1 MYRPL
6 DKLQTSFFDFNQPLG
21 MHMNP
26 KNRWIDLA
34 NRIPWDVF
42 EAKYAELFP
51 SGTGNVAKPLRMALG
66 SLIIQTKFQYS
77 DRELVEQI
85 TENPYLQ
92 YFIGLPGYQEEP
104 PFDASTLVLF
114 RKRLTHEI
122 IMEANAY
129 LLDHQ
134 EDDRTPP
141 PSGSGNEEVPGDSRE
156 KPANRGTLI
165 VDATCAP
172 VNIRFPQD
180 ISLLNEARE
189 KLETI
194 IYRFCKSYGLPL
206 PRRYMRKARKE
217 YLAFAKARKHSK
229 KQIRKAVKKQLAY
242 VRRDLKYLDQ
252 YMSGGYAPEEKEIPL
267 LLTIMKLYEQQQYMY
282 ENRTHSVE
290 KRIVSIRQPWLR
302 PIVRGKVK
310 TPVEFGAKLDL
321 SIDENGYSRI
331 EHISFEAYNESGY
344 LQEAIERY
352 HKRTGHYPERVL
364 VDQIYRT
371 RENRKYCKS
380 LGIRMSGP
388 RLGRP
393 GKAEQA
399 KTEREQEY
407 QDSKDRIEVERE
419 ISVEKHS
426 YGLGLIMTKLEETQL
441 TSIALSV
448 FTANLFKM
456 QRRIFCA
463 LLRLWKFFSGCSP
476 VGIAFAA

>member
-1 MYRPL
+1 
-6 DKLQTSFFDFNQPLG
+6 

-34 NRIPWDVF
+34 HRIPWDVF

-51 SGTGNVAKPLRMALG
+51 GGTGNVAKPLRMAPG

-92 YFIGLPGYQEEP
+92 YFTGLPGYREEP
-104 PFDASTLVLF
+104 PFDASTPVLF

-129 LLDHQ
+129 MLDHQ
-134 EDDRTPP
+134 NDDRTPP
-141 PSGSGNEEVPGDSRE
+141 LSGSGKEEVPGDSRE
-156 KPANRGTLI
+156 EPANRGTLI

-189 KLETI
+189 KLETV

-217 YLAFAKARKHSK
+217 YPAFAKAGKHSR
-229 KQIRKAVKKQLAY
+229 KQIRKAVKKQLSC
-242 VRRDLKYLDQ
+242 VRRDLKYLEQ
-252 YMSGGYAPEEKEIPL
+252 YMSDGYAPEEKGIPL
-267 LLTIMKLYEQQQYMY
+267 LLTIMKLYEQQLYMY

-290 KRIVSIRQPWLR
+290 KRIVSIHQPWLR
-302 PIVRGKVK
+302 PIVRGKAK
-310 TPVEFGAKLDL
+310 TPVEFGAKPDL

-331 EHISFEAYNESGY
+331 EHISFEAYNESGC

-352 HKRTGHYPERVL
+352 H
-364 VDQIYRT
+364 
-371 RENRKYCKS
+371 
-380 LGIRMSGP
+380 
-388 RLGRP
+388 
-393 GKAEQA
+393 
-399 KTEREQEY
+399 
-407 QDSKDRIEVERE
+407 
-419 ISVEKHS
+419 
-426 YGLGLIMTKLEETQL
+426 
-441 TSIALSV
+441 
-448 FTANLFKM
+448 
-456 QRRIFCA
+456 
-463 LLRLWKFFSGCSP
+463 
-476 VGIAFAA
+476 

>member
-6 DKLQTSFFDFNQPLG
+6 DKIQTSFFDFNQPLG

-34 NRIPWDVF
+34 HRIPWDVF

-92 YFIGLPGYQEEP
+92 YFIGLPGYREEP

-129 LLDHQ
+129 MLDHQ
-134 EDDRTPP
+134 NDDRTPP
-141 PSGSGNEEVPGDSRE
+141 LSGSGKEEVPGDSRE
-156 KPANRGTLI
+156 EPANRGTLI

-189 KLETI
+189 KLETV

-217 YLAFAKARKHSK
+217 YLAFAKARKHSR
-229 KQIRKAVKKQLAY
+229 KQIRKAIKKQLSH
-242 VRRDLKYLDQ
+242 VRRDLKYLEQ
-252 YMSGGYAPEEKEIPL
+252 YMSDGYAPEEKEIPL
-267 LLTIMKLYEQQQYMY
+267 LLTIMKLYEQQLYMY

-290 KRIVSIRQPWLR
+290 KRIVSIHQPWLR
-302 PIVRGKVK
+302 PIVRGKAK

-331 EHISFEAYNESGY
+331 EHISFEAYNESGC

-371 RENRKYCKS
+371 GENRKHCKR

-393 GKAEQA
+393 GKTEQA
-399 KTEREQEY
+399 KTQRKQEH
-407 QDSKDRIEVERE
+407 QDNKDRIEVERE
-419 ISVEKHS
+419 FSVEKHS
-426 YGLGLIMTKLEETQL
+426 YGLGLIRTRLEETQL
-441 TSIALSV
+441 TSITLSV

-456 QRRIFCA
+456 QRRILCA
-463 LLRLWKFFSGCSP
+463 LLRLWEFFSGCNP
-476 VGIAFAA
+476 VGMALVV